1 MTLDLAIDYQIL
13 TAPKAGTRQ
22 KIKELNFIKI
32 KKKCASNDAIW
43 KVKRQPLKWQEI
55 LANHANIVDLENGTR
70 ILRKSFWHL
79 HAHSKDEVMI
89 TNCYMPL
96 KSAGRGGGAG
106 GKKG

>member
-22 KIKELNFIKI
+22 KIHEWILSKL
-32 KKKCASNDAIW
+32 KKKCASIDVIW

-55 LANHANIVDLENGTR
+55 LANHADIVDHEDGTR

-79 HAHSKDEVMI
+79 HAHSKHEVMI
-89 TNCYMPL
+89 TNCYMPF
-96 KSAGRGGGAG
+96 KSAGRGG
-106 GKKG
+106 